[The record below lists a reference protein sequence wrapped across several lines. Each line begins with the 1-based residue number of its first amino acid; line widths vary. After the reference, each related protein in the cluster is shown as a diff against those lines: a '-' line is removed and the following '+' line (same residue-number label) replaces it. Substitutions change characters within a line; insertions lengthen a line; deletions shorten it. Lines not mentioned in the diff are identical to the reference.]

1 MRVKAPKSSPSEGSR
16 RPESTADS
24 AIALLSS
31 LVPAIAGVFGRN
43 CEVVVH
49 DLRIPEQSI
58 VAIANGHVTGRRL
71 GGPLVGG
78 PFGDVA
84 LRWIHQQG
92 EPRQT
97 KIYETKTRDGRLLK
111 SATVLYRD
119 ELGKPYAA
127 LCVNHDLNSVTVALS
142 WMSDLIRVP
151 QVDPPADT
159 HEPVGPSDVDDVL
172 AQMIQDAMEQYRS
185 PPLSKH
191 ERGSLVKELD
201 EKGAFLVRGAVSR
214 VARAVGVSKFTIYS
228 DLDRARNGS

>member
-1 MRVKAPKSSPSEGSR
+1 M
-16 RPESTADS
+16 
-24 AIALLSS
+24 
-31 LVPAIAGVFGRN
+31 
-43 CEVVVH
+43 
-49 DLRIPEQSI
+49 
-58 VAIANGHVTGRRL
+58 AIANGHVSGRRL

-84 LRWIHQQG
+84 LRWIYQQG
-92 EPRQT
+92 ETSQT
-97 KIYETKTRDGRLLK
+97 KIYETKTRDGRILK

-119 ELGKPYAA
+119 PLGKPYAA
-127 LCVNHDLNSVTVALS
+127 LCLNHDVNTVTAALS
-142 WMSDLIRVP
+142 WMSDLVKVP
-151 QVDPPADT
+151 PPDPQPETAET
-159 HEPVGPSDVDDVL
+159 TAPSDVDDVL
-172 AQMIQDAMEQYRS
+172 AQIIQDAMEQYRL